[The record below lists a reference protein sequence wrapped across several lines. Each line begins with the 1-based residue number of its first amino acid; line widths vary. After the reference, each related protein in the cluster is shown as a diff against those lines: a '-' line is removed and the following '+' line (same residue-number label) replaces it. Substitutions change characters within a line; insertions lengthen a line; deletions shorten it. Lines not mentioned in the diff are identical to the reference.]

1 MKVEE
6 GNLMNKW
13 RKLKTPFVILRKKQ
27 EGQSMVEF
35 ALTFPILLLV
45 IIGIFQFGAIFN
57 GYVTVTNAA
66 REGARVAVVGAEDA
80 EIEERV
86 IRASTSLFMTPI
98 TTENIDISPTERT
111 VGQDVTVRVDGTV
124 PIVIPGFNTIF
135 GSAYTVSGESV
146 MRVEWLDPDPD

>member
-13 RKLKTPFVILRKKQ
+13 SRLKTPFISLKKKQ

-45 IIGIFQFGAIFN
+45 IIGIFQFGAILN
-57 GYVTVTNAA
+57 GHVTVTNAA
-66 REGARVAVVGAEDA
+66 REGARVAIVGADDA
-80 EIEERV
+80 EIEARV
-86 IRASTSLFMTPI
+86 IQASTSLFMTPI

-111 VGQDVTVRVDGTV
+111 VGQDVTVSVEGTV
-124 PIVIPGFNTIF
+124 PTVIPGFNIF
-135 GSAYTVSGESV
+135 LGSGYTVTGESV
-146 MRVEWLDPDPD
+146 MRVEWLD